1 VGELASVGDLTWREA
16 TERALYGPA
25 GFYRRP
31 EGPGGHFRTSVH
43 ASPLFAAAV
52 ARLAAAAGLRR
63 VVDLGAGRGELL
75 SALAGLDGG
84 LELLGVEV
92 TGRPEDLPLR
102 IGWARQLPPRLPGTL
117 LLANEWLDNVPC
129 DVVERSRGRWRLVL
143 VDPRT
148 GGQRSG
154 PDPTPADLDWLDRWW
169 PAAGMRAEVGRPRD
183 EAWADVVRRLDGGLA
198 VAVDY
203 AHDRQQRAGGAFP
216 AGTLSGYRAGRAV
229 PPVPDGSCDITAHVA
244 LDACAAAGRAAGAS
258 ATVLTDQRS
267 ALRVLGVE
275 ATRPP
280 LALASSAPRRYLAAL
295 ATAGEAGE
303 LTARGGLGDFGWLV
317 QAVGIPMPPALRA

>member
-1 VGELASVGDLTWREA
+1 MGHLTWREA
-16 TERALYGPA
+16 TERALYGPG

-43 ASPLFAAAV
+43 ASSLFAAAV

-75 SALAGLDGG
+75 TALAGLDGGPDGG

-92 TGRPEDLPLR
+92 TERPEDLPPR
-102 IGWARQLPPRLPGTL
+102 VGWVGQLPPRLPGTL
-117 LLANEWLDNVPC
+117 LVANEWLDNVPC
-129 DVVERSRGRWRLVL
+129 DVVQRFRGRWRLVL

-148 GGQRSG
+148 GAERSG
-154 PDPTPADLDWLDRWW
+154 PDPAPADLDWLDRWW
-169 PAAGMRAEVGRPRD
+169 PPQGVRAEVGRPRD

-198 VAVDY
+198 VAVDFC
-203 AHDRQQRAGGAFP
+203 HDREQRAGGAFP
-216 AGTLSGYRAGRAV
+216 TGTLAGYRAGRAV

-244 LDACAAAGRAAGAS
+244 LDACAAAGKAAGAS

-267 ALRVLGVE
+267 ALRALGVE

-280 LALASSAPRRYLAAL
+280 LTLASSAPRSYLAAL
-295 ATAGEAGE
+295 ATAGQAGE

-317 QAVGIPMPPALRA
+317 QAVGIPMPPGLRA